1 MDIQK
6 TGIKRKFNTSDSYTH
21 PPRNN
26 RNSTESVRK
35 LLRKKKVRTNN
46 AGSQTLPVII
56 MKDGS
61 LDPDTL
67 IEVMAVHPYNKRD
80 ASRFNSA
87 FENKGMGTK
96 AGDDNQ
102 EVVGVLGSGD
112 YGRAIA
118 GKIAQSGY
126 TVLIGS
132 RNPNNLQ
139 IQ

>member
-6 TGIKRKFNTSDSYTH
+6 TGIKRKFSTTKTHKYTST
-21 PPRNN
+21 NN
-26 RNSTESVRK
+26 KESTAGIRK
-35 LLRKKKVRTNN
+35 PLRQVSTNN
-46 AGSQTLPVII
+46 AGSQTQPVLI

-80 ASRFNSA
+80 ASTFNSA
-87 FENKGMGTK
+87 FENNGMDTK
-96 AGDDNQ
+96 ENVNNQ
-102 EVVGVLGSGD
+102 EIVGVLGSGD

-118 GKIAQSGY
+118 GKIAQTGY

-132 RNPNNLQ
+132 RDPNNPQ
-139 IQ
+139 IL

>member
-1 MDIQK
+1 MEKQK
-6 TGIKRKFNTSDSYTH
+6 TGIKRKFHNTKTNKPSRRVS
-21 PPRNN
+21 
-26 RNSTESVRK
+26 
-35 LLRKKKVRTNN
+35 TNN
-46 AGSQTLPVII
+46 TGSQTQPVLI

-80 ASRFNSA
+80 ASAFNTA
-87 FENKGMGTK
+87 FERNGMDTKGEEN
-96 AGDDNQ
+96 NQ
-102 EVVGVLGSGD
+102 QEIVGVLGSGD

-118 GKIAQSGY
+118 GKIAQSGF

-132 RNPNNLQ
+132 RDPNNPQ